1 MAAFFERLQSAVRET
16 QGRESTPDYL
26 QTHPVTTSRISEA
39 RDRARQIAAE
49 QPRFAPSATDA
60 VTSGNPLLPASLH
73 IGSLAAVGAGTGFAW
88 AKERLRVLSAD
99 TPSAALREYAQLART
114 GTLDDPQ
121 RYGQALARMLDG
133 RAAQAADDL
142 QGLLDANPGDTWLSL
157 ALGQAEARAGRTADA
172 DARFDALL
180 ARMPRNRA
188 VALTYATV
196 LNERGDRDAGRRAQ
210 EILRPLLSSAADDPV
225 FQQAFGRAS
234 EMAGDPVRAGEAY
247 AEAAF
252 LNGRA
257 EQALVQLDIL
267 RKRDDVDYYARARID
282 ARIAAI
288 TPVVLELRREGIRD
302 EDLGR

>member
-39 RDRARQIAAE
+39 RDRARQIEAE
-49 QPRFAPSATDA
+49 QPRFAPTATD
-60 VTSGNPLLPASLH
+60 TSGNPLLPSSLR
-73 IGSLAAVGAGTGFAW
+73 IGSLAGVGASTEFPW

-99 TPSAALREYAQLART
+99 TPAAALREYGHMARV
-114 GTLDDPQ
+114 GKLDDPQ
-121 RYGQALARMLDG
+121 RYGQALARLLDG
-133 RAAQAADDL
+133 QAAKAATDL
-142 QGLLDANPGDTWLSL
+142 QALLEAHPGDTWLEL
-157 ALGQAEARAGRTADA
+157 ALGQAEARAGRVADA
-172 DARFDALL
+172 DARFQALL
-180 ARMPRNRA
+180 ARMPRSRE

-196 LNERGDRDAGRRAQ
+196 LNERGTREAGKRAQ
-210 EILRPLLSSAADDPV
+210 EILRPLLPVGADDPV
-225 FQQAFGRAS
+225 FQQAFARAS

-247 AEAAF
+247 AEAAY

-288 TPVVLELRREGIRD
+288 TPVVLELRRQGIRD
-302 EDLGR
+302 EDLHRQ